1 MRGTSTRS
9 TPELLKDLRS
19 LRVAVFHP
27 RDNDGEQLIR
37 QLQRI
42 GCQVQAF
49 WPLTAELNEPFDVAF
64 LAVNPETI
72 TLDLPW
78 IKSEDAPV
86 RVAVVNYENPTIVDG
101 MLRLG
106 ASAVIATPIRS
117 FGVLSTLILARQL
130 ASDLRLQRKRV
141 AKLESKLQSIRKIT
155 DAKGVLMNSRKIS
168 EEDAY
173 AVIRDQAHT
182 ASSSLTPSAAMSLP
196 APRLM
201 ISPRSM
207 TRYWSARLSAKS

>member
-78 IKSEDAPV
+78 IKSEDAPI

-130 ASDLRLQRKRV
+130 AGDLRLQRKRV

-173 AVIRDQAHT
+173 AVIRDQAMVKRVTIEEIAT
-182 ASSSLTPSAAMSLP
+182 AIVNANE
-196 APRLM
+196 
-201 ISPRSM
+201 I
-207 TRYWSARLSAKS
+207 LSTVGVRTKN

>member
-1 MRGTSTRS
+1 MRRTGTRS

-49 WPLTAELNEPFDVAF
+49 WPLPGELNEPFDVAF

-72 TLDLPW
+72 VLDLPW
-78 IKSEDAPV
+78 IKSEDAPI

-130 ASDLRLQRKRV
+130 AGDLRQERKRV

-155 DAKGVLMNSRKIS
+155 DAKSVLMNSRKIS

-173 AVIRDQAHT
+173 AVIRDQAMVKRVTIEEIAT
-182 ASSSLTPSAAMSLP
+182 AIVNANEILSMVGVKSS
-196 APRLM
+196 
-201 ISPRSM
+201 
-207 TRYWSARLSAKS
+207 

>member
-130 ASDLRLQRKRV
+130 AGDLRLQRKRV

-173 AVIRDQAHT
+173 AVIRDQAMVKRVTIEEIAT
-182 ASSSLTPSAAMSLP
+182 AIVNANE
-196 APRLM
+196 
-201 ISPRSM
+201 I
-207 TRYWSARLSAKS
+207 LSTVGVGTKR

>member
-1 MRGTSTRS
+1 MRRTGTRS

-49 WPLTAELNEPFDVAF
+49 WPLPVELNEPFDVAF

-72 TLDLPW
+72 VLDLPW
-78 IKSEDAPV
+78 IKSEDAPI
-86 RVAVVNYENPTIVDG
+86 RVAEVNYENPTIVDG

-130 ASDLRLQRKRV
+130 AGDLRQERKRV

-155 DAKGVLMNSRKIS
+155 DAKSVLMNSRKIS

-173 AVIRDQAHT
+173 AVIRDQAMVKRVTIEEIAT
-182 ASSSLTPSAAMSLP
+182 AIVNANEIL
-196 APRLM
+196 
-201 ISPRSM
+201 SM
-207 TRYWSARLSAKS
+207 VGVKRT

>member
-1 MRGTSTRS
+1 MRKTGTRS

-49 WPLTAELNEPFDVAF
+49 WPLPAELNEPFDVAF

-72 TLDLPW
+72 VLDLPW
-78 IKSEDAPV
+78 IKSEDAPI

-130 ASDLRLQRKRV
+130 AGDLRQERKRV
-141 AKLESKLQSIRKIT
+141 AKLESKLQSIRKIA
-155 DAKGVLMNSRKIS
+155 DAKSVLMNSRKIS

-173 AVIRDQAHT
+173 AVIRDQAMVKRVTIEEIAT
-182 ASSSLTPSAAMSLP
+182 AIVNANEILSMV
-196 APRLM
+196 RVN
-201 ISPRSM
+201 RS
-207 TRYWSARLSAKS
+207 